1 MLVLGFIV
9 LGGKYMSIEIGLL
22 IVIILAL
29 IGLVTYMIV
38 LERERKR
45 RQDLWEIEV
54 YDLIDKGL
62 KKLDLL
68 QGQVSKTLV
77 EELVRVDENMQKRH
91 NYLKKSYNDL
101 ADRIDVVEQTNKGV
115 KDLYY
120 QFERIHSV
128 VNEVVALMPK
138 TPASADEQE
147 NEPDTQVQ
155 VLDED
160 VAMVLQMYRQGMAVE
175 DIAQALS
182 KAVPEI
188 QLTLHIFSEQT

>member
-1 MLVLGFIV
+1 
-9 LGGKYMSIEIGLL
+9 MSIEIGLL